1 MLLILTD
8 QESERGIDLLKKLV
22 ETAQIQK
29 YEIFNSSAS
38 EEIDL
43 KKSFWDKIKQTN
55 PSVILT
61 AGNLS
66 TRLLLGLKK
75 SMKLGDS
82 VGKIHLRDWTKSWII
97 PIYGGTYLLQRGK
110 KNSEEVLKLL
120 YSINK
125 KRLKND

>member
-8 QESERGIDLLKKLV
+8 QESDRGIDLLKKLV

-29 YEIFNSSAS
+29 YTIFNSLAS
-38 EEIDL
+38 EESDL
-43 KKSFWDKIKQTN
+43 KKDFWSKIKETN
-55 PSVILT
+55 PLVILT

-75 SMKLGDS
+75 GMKLGDS
-82 VGKIHLRDWTKSWII
+82 VGKIHIRDWTPSWII

-120 YSINK
+120 CSINK